1 MTALLPHD
9 SAPSSIRF
17 GVWANTHGTWASH
30 HHPDDPVDAS
40 WARNRDQ
47 ILLAEE
53 LGYDATLLA
62 QHTINPRGDH
72 HGQLEAWTASAALA
86 AITHRI
92 EIITAI
98 KPLLYHP
105 VVLAK
110 QALQIEEISGGRFA
124 INFVNAWFKPEI
136 ERAGITF
143 IEHDE
148 RYAYGAEWLTAVK
161 ELLSGRPTTF
171 HGKYF
176 DIDGYQLT
184 PPSAHRARP
193 LIYGGGESELAREVI
208 SAKGDVFFLNGR
220 PAAEAAT
227 DVADLG
233 ARPRED
239 DSPLRY
245 AMSAFVIARETD
257 EEAEAA
263 LQEAFQRAELDRADR
278 AELATKVDPNAVMF
292 QKLAATPAI
301 GTNGGTTAGLVGSY
315 DTVAARIADFEA
327 LGVELLMFQFQ
338 PLESEMRRVAEHV
351 LPRVRNAGVV
361 R

>member
-1 MTALLPHD
+1 
-9 SAPSSIRF
+9 
-17 GVWANTHGTWASH
+17 V
-30 HHPDDPVDAS
+30 
-40 WARNRDQ
+40 
-47 ILLAEE
+47 
-53 LGYDATLLA
+53 GYDATLLA

-86 AITHRI
+86 AITDRI

-161 ELLSGRPTTF
+161 ALLSGRPTTF
-171 HGKYF
+171 HGQYF

-220 PAAEAAT
+220 PAAEAAA

-245 AMSAFVIARETD
+245 AMSAFVIARATD

-263 LQEAFQRAELDRADR
+263 LQEAFQRGRAGPCRPRRAGHQGRPQRRHVPEARRDAGDRDERRHDRRPGRELRHRRGADRRLRGARRRAAHAPVPAAGVRDAPRRRARAAAGAQRDRAR
-278 AELATKVDPNAVMF
+278 VM
-292 QKLAATPAI
+292 
-301 GTNGGTTAGLVGSY
+301 GSSRTTW
-315 DTVAARIADFEA
+315 
-327 LGVELLMFQFQ
+327 
-338 PLESEMRRVAEHV
+338 
-351 LPRVRNAGVV
+351 
-361 R
+361 